1 MINQNGNIV
10 ADNSLDPVTANRAF
24 KYGDGIFDTLK
35 YENNILFFL
44 EDHYFRLMSSMR
56 MLRMKIPMYF
66 TLDYYENQIHKTIEA
81 NGLHTG
87 ARIRVNIFRQPGGLY
102 TPKTNEVQFLIE
114 SSALTSNNKE
124 IVEIELFKDFHVN
137 SGLLSTIKTNNRII
151 NVLGSIFAKE
161 NNYQNCMLINEKKEL
176 VEALNAN
183 VFLIKGNSILTP
195 SLETGCINGI
205 IRKKLIEGLQK
216 NDVFSLIECGISPFE
231 LLKADEVFLTNS
243 MNEIQSVDRYRKKTY
258 QSHQTAMIRDL
269 FNTTIKK

>member
-1 MINQNGNIV
+1 M
-10 ADNSLDPVTANRAF
+10 
-24 KYGDGIFDTLK
+24 
-35 YENNILFFL
+35 
-44 EDHYFRLMSSMR
+44 
-56 MLRMKIPMYF
+56 
-66 TLDYYENQIHKTIEA
+66 
-81 NGLHTG
+81 
-87 ARIRVNIFRQPGGLY
+87 Y

-216 NDVFSLIECGISPFE
+216 NDVFSLIECSISPFE